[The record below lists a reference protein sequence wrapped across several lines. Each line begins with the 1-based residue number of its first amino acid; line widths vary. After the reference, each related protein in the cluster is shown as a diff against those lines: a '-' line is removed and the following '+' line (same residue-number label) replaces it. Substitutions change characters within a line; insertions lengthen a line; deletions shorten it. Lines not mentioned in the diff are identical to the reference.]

1 MSIIFKLED
10 NKTIKIEIEDLK
22 DPIFGGQGRIY
33 FYRDYLLKVLPL
45 DDDTESIPR
54 RFKTLKKVC
63 ANLNDEIKKFIVYRG
78 IPLSISVDFKN
89 YFNFRTTDKAILLL
103 FNFLDGEDLFNFLKD
118 ELPLSQKRINVYRK
132 LIDILIAV
140 NSVGII
146 HGDLYPDN
154 FLVDKNEDVYI
165 LDLEGAGILI
175 DRKEWEWKPLV
186 IGKESLFPL
195 PPEVKFKNEFT
206 IYSDVWTGVYLL
218 FFILTGI
225 KPLDFMLRNDHKYLQ
240 SIIPSI
246 NKSKNSWPPELP
258 VNSIR
263 EQRKYA
269 DFHSFYSSLF
279 KKKKL
284 SEILINTY
292 IKGYLDYTYRPK
304 FEEIKEAIDYE
315 LNIQHYQT
323 LLDQRIL
330 NPVIENVPDKHVLSN
345 TDLSIIEEKDLL
357 QKMEGQKKEQD
368 QKSEKTEKVE
378 QNKIDLSELDKSDDK
393 KYRFQNYINN
403 LPVSTREY
411 LNNIISSLKNE
422 KLYGE
427 EIEKAI
433 EELIKMKHTE
443 IIVNTFIKTKD
454 IHLVALFLKFIYAG
468 YWQNLLDSL
477 YALSNVSNLGVYR
490 IIEQKVLPIIV
501 KTRRKSEN
509 ILDNYKEIFEHIYS
523 SINKEISFYS
533 SKKAEIVSNYLLVTF
548 CFLSFIVPFVMFYF
562 FKMSYVSMILIYPF
576 LLILFLIVFRMV
588 FIFV

>member
-10 NKTIKIEIEDLK
+10 NRTLKIEIEELK

-33 FYRDYLLKVLPL
+33 FYRDYILKVLPL

-63 ANLNDEIKKFIVYRG
+63 SNITDEIKKFIIYRG

-89 YFNFRTTDKAILLL
+89 YFNFKTTDKAILLL
-103 FNFLDGEDLFNFLKD
+103 FNFLDGKDLFNFLKD
-118 ELPLSQKRINVYRK
+118 ELPLSQKRINIYKK
-132 LIDILIAV
+132 LINILIAV
-140 NSVGII
+140 NLVGII

-292 IKGYLDYTYRPK
+292 VKGYLDYTCRPK

-315 LNIQHYQT
+315 LNITHYQT
-323 LLDQRIL
+323 AWDQEIL
-330 NPVIENVPDKHVLSN
+330 NPITENIVDKDVLS
-345 TDLSIIEEKDLL
+345 TIEEKGLL
-357 QKMEGQKKEQD
+357 KKTEQQMKEEGQEP
-368 QKSEKTEKVE
+368 ENLEEIE
-378 QNKIDLSELDKSDDK
+378 QNKTDLPEFDKLDQEKDL
-393 KYRFQNYINN
+393 YTLQNYINN

>member
-10 NKTIKIEIEDLK
+10 NRTLKIEIEELK

-33 FYRDYLLKVLPL
+33 FYRDYILKVLPL

-63 ANLNDEIKKFIVYRG
+63 SNITDEIKKFIIYRG

-89 YFNFRTTDKAILLL
+89 YFNFKTTDKAILLL
-103 FNFLDGEDLFNFLKD
+103 FNFLDGKDLFNFLKD
-118 ELPLSQKRINVYRK
+118 ELPLSQKRINIYKK
-132 LIDILIAV
+132 LINILIAV
-140 NSVGII
+140 NLVGII

-292 IKGYLDYTYRPK
+292 VKGYLDYTCRPK

-315 LNIQHYQT
+315 LNITHYQT
-323 LLDQRIL
+323 AWDQEIL
-330 NPVIENVPDKHVLSN
+330 NPITENIVDKDVLS
-345 TDLSIIEEKDLL
+345 TIEEKGLL
-357 QKMEGQKKEQD
+357 KETEQQMKEEGQEP
-368 QKSEKTEKVE
+368 ENLEEIE
-378 QNKIDLSELDKSDDK
+378 QNKTDLPEFDK
-393 KYRFQNYINN
+393 
-403 LPVSTREY
+403 
-411 LNNIISSLKNE
+411 LK
-422 KLYGE
+422 E
-427 EIEKAI
+427 EGQEP
-433 EELIKMKHTE
+433 E
-443 IIVNTFIKTKD
+443 
-454 IHLVALFLKFIYAG
+454 
-468 YWQNLLDSL
+468 
-477 YALSNVSNLGVYR
+477 
-490 IIEQKVLPIIV
+490 
-501 KTRRKSEN
+501 
-509 ILDNYKEIFEHIYS
+509 
-523 SINKEISFYS
+523 
-533 SKKAEIVSNYLLVTF
+533 
-548 CFLSFIVPFVMFYF
+548 
-562 FKMSYVSMILIYPF
+562 
-576 LLILFLIVFRMV
+576 
-588 FIFV
+588 